1 MDDLMMGL
9 GSPSENGG
17 AQQHSMP
24 SAQGMYDPSA
34 GAPASAPVS
43 TADDINSALDQM
55 NNAFGHLGNKS
66 VQQPDAAPQPAV
78 QPQQPVGQY
87 GQQSA
92 VQAQQP
98 MDGQP
103 QQEPPKVND
112 MGYSS
117 DDYRYDPRRMNYG
130 QRASDRTA
138 PQGGYGQQ
146 GSYGQQPPV
155 NRAPQNSY
163 GSQPAG
169 YGAPQNN
176 YGGQQNNYGQQSSG
190 YGGQQNGYGQ
200 SASGYSSDDY
210 KYDPYKNYN
219 SSDSF
224 TTRAASS
231 ETDFTALLKG
241 IAGALVGA
249 IPGML
254 LMILVARFGFIASLC
269 GAVMAA
275 CIFFGYKFM
284 TKNSWLT
291 AKTGLLVCGIVM
303 VIAVYFSVRISW
315 TSALVDVMNEAISL
329 TRDWLGE
336 YDTYGYTD
344 DYYKG
349 LLGGDTTPTFG
360 NCWDNFGKI
369 LAEAGLKGRFYASLA
384 ENYLFAGLGAFGAFA
399 KFGRNNF

>member
-1 MDDLMMGL
+1 MDDLMMGI
-9 GSPSENGG
+9 GSQSGTDGASGG

-34 GAPASAPVS
+34 AAPAGAPVS
-43 TADDINSALDQM
+43 TADDISSALDKM
-55 NNAFGHLGNKS
+55 NSAFGHLGNKS
-66 VQQPDAAPQPAV
+66 VQQPAAAPQPAV
-78 QPQQPVGQY
+78 QPQQPAQYGQQPMGQY
-87 GQQSA
+87 GQQPA
-92 VQAQQP
+92 V
-98 MDGQP
+98 QP

-146 GSYGQQPPV
+146 GAVNGAPQNGYGQQPPV
-155 NRAPQNSY
+155 NRGPQNNY

-176 YGGQQNNYGQQSSG
+176 YGNQQS
-190 YGGQQNGYGQ
+190 GYGQ

-210 KYDPYKNYN
+210 RYDPYKNYN
-219 SSDSF
+219 SNDSY
-224 TTRAASS
+224 TTRAATSS
-231 ETDFTALLKG
+231 DTDFVSALKG
-241 IAGALVGA
+241 LLGAVIGA

-275 CIFFGYKFM
+275 CIFFGYKLM
-284 TKNSWLT
+284 TKNSWLS
-291 AKTGLLVCGIVM
+291 AKTGLLICGLVM
-303 VIAVYFSVRISW
+303 IIAVYFSVKISW

-329 TRDWLGE
+329 TKDWLGE

-349 LLGGDTTPTFG
+349 LLGGDSTPTFG
-360 NCWDNFGKI
+360 NCWSNFGKI
-369 LAEAGLKGRFYASLA
+369 LAEANLKGRFFASLA

>member
-9 GSPSENGG
+9 GSQSGTGGTPGG

-34 GAPASAPVS
+34 AAPAGAPVS
-43 TADDINSALDQM
+43 TADDISNALDQM

-66 VQQPDAAPQPAV
+66 VQQPAAAPQPAV
-78 QPQQPVGQY
+78 QPQQPTQY
-87 GQQSA
+87 GQQPA
-92 VQAQQP
+92 VQPQQP
-98 MDGQP
+98 MGGQP

-146 GSYGQQPPV
+146 GAVNGAPQNGYGQQPPV
-155 NRAPQNSY
+155 NRGTQNSY

-176 YGGQQNNYGQQSSG
+176 YGNQQS
-190 YGGQQNGYGQ
+190 GYGQ

-210 KYDPYKNYN
+210 RYDPYKNYN
-219 SSDSF
+219 SNDSY
-224 TTRAASS
+224 TTRAATSS
-231 ETDFTALLKG
+231 DTDFVSALKG
-241 IAGALVGA
+241 LLGAVIGA
-249 IPGML
+249 VPGML

-275 CIFFGYKFM
+275 CIFFGYKLM
-284 TKNSWLT
+284 TKDSWLS
-291 AKTGLLVCGIVM
+291 AKTGLLICGLVM
-303 VIAVYFSVRISW
+303 IIAVYFSVKISW

-329 TRDWLGE
+329 TKDWLGE

-349 LLGGDTTPTFG
+349 LLGGDSTPTFG
-360 NCWDNFGKI
+360 NCWSNFGKI
-369 LAEAGLKGRFYASLA
+369 LAEANLKGRFFASLA